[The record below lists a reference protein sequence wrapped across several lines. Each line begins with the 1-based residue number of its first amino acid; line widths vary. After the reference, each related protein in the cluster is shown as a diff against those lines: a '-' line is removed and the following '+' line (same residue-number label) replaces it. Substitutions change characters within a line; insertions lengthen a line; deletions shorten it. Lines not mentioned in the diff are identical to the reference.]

1 MTKITY
7 LLSLMGLLL
16 LNGNA
21 LSMDAQN
28 QRTLC
33 RPLTSGLVP
42 NENASTYNE
51 FAVDHTNEIVYLLKQ
66 QLSQARIEQQ
76 PLPAYFFKELTS
88 HLQTVPHTN
97 NKLRYELGKILDSAK
112 SINDELLPAAMD
124 VTADE
129 IFDEE
134 SL

>member
-16 LNGNA
+16 LTGNA
-21 LSMDAQN
+21 LSMDTQN
-28 QRTLC
+28 TKTLC
-33 RPLTSGLVP
+33 KPLKTGLAP
-42 NENASTYNE
+42 KSQASTYDSLTVE
-51 FAVDHTNEIVYLLKQ
+51 HTNEILYLLRQ

-76 PLPAYFFKELTS
+76 PLPAYFFAELTS
-88 HLQTVPHTN
+88 HLQTVSHAN
-97 NKLRYELGKILDSAK
+97 NKLRYELGKILEAAQ
-112 SINDELLPAAMD
+112 SINDELLPVVMD
-124 VTADE
+124 VAEDE